1 MSYESP
7 IKIIA
12 DELKTKME
20 GDVMTTIQSYDITVD
35 KEALLKAL
43 EYDRNQYEEGYRDG
57 YNDAVAEVKASLSEK
72 LIDVLREVRG
82 EKNVE

>member
-7 IKIIA
+7 IKIIS

-20 GDVMTTIQSYDITVD
+20 GDVMTMIQSYGITVD
-35 KEALLKAL
+35 KEALVKAL

-57 YNDAVAEVKASLSEK
+57 YNDAVINEYKASLSER

-82 EKNVE
+82 EK

>member
-20 GDVMTTIQSYDITVD
+20 GDVMTTIQSYGITVD

-43 EYDRNQYEEGYRDG
+43 EYDREQYEEGYHDG
-57 YNDAVAEVKASLSEK
+57 YNDAVAEVSER

-82 EKNVE
+82 EKNVD